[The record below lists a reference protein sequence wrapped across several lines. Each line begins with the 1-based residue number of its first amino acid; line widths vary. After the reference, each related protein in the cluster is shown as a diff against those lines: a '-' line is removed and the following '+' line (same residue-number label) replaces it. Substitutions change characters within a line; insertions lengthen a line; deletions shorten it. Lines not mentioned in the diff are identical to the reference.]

1 MPSVEQHAHRR
12 RRPDQALEA
21 HAGFGQPEVQRLI
34 GAPGQLAVDG
44 DQIARPRGLAR
55 DDDLIL
61 AQTTLDRERGR
72 LDRRQHHALVDDLL
86 GGPAEIAVGVL
97 LHLREDQ
104 LLVERAA
111 VDADAHRLVVVHR
124 HLADGREL
132 LVAAPCRCRRCPG

>member
-1 MPSVEQHAHRR
+1 M
-12 RRPDQALEA
+12 
-21 HAGFGQPEVQRLI
+21 QRLI

-44 DQIARPRGLAR
+44 DQVARPGGLAR

-72 LDRRQHHALVDDLL
+72 LDRRDNHVLVDDLL

-97 LHLREDQ
+97 LHLGGHQ

-111 VDADAHRLVVVHR
+111 VDADAHRFVAINR

-132 LVAAPCRCRRCPG
+132 LVAARAGPNVARVDAVLVERARAVGENLVNSRWPL